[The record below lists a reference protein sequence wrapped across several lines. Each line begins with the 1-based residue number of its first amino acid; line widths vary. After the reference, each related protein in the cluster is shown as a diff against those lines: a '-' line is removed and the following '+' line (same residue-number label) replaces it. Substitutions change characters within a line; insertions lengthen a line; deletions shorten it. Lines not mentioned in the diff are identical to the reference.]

1 MPGIEDRIADLERR
15 LKQAKALKQQRVARE
30 RAAEKKRQRS
40 EETRRKILVG
50 AVILAKVE
58 RGEWPKERLRELMD
72 QALTRADDR
81 ALFGLLPVPAEA
93 GIRTGPSVETAGVP
107 RAS

>member
-15 LKQAKALKQQRVARE
+15 LKQAKALKQQQVARE
-30 RAAEKKRQRS
+30 KAAEKKRQRS
-40 EETRRKILVG
+40 EDTRRKILVG

-58 RGEWPKERLRELMD
+58 RGEWPKERLRETMD

-81 ALFGLLPVPAEA
+81 ALFGLLPVREEVVPMKQSADLA
-93 GIRTGPSVETAGVP
+93 G
-107 RAS
+107 